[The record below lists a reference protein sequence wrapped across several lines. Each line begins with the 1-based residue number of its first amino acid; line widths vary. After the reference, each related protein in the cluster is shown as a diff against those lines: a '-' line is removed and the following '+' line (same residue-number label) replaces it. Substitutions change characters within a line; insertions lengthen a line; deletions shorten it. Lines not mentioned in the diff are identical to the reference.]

1 MTTPLFYHW
10 LGSEAGPAAIEWLTF
25 EQLCREAE
33 VSPFDQDY
41 E

>member
-1 MTTPLFYHW
+1 MTTPLYYHW
-10 LGSEAGPAAIEWLTF
+10 LGRDAGEAAIEWLTF

-33 VSPFDQDY
+33 IDPFVQEY

>member
-33 VSPFDQDY
+33 LTVEDFD